1 MDPTTVYHLNQAHLA
16 ELHRQAGRD
25 ALGRAGREGHRPG
38 RPAFTAPGPLAMLTR
53 WTNYL
58 RGVSAS

>member
-1 MDPTTVYHLNQAHLA
+1 MDPTTVYHLNQAHLT

-25 ALGRAGREGHRPG
+25 VLAGAGREGRRPG
-38 RPAFTAPGPLAMLTR
+38 RPVLTALGPLTMLTR
-53 WTNYL
+53 WTNHL